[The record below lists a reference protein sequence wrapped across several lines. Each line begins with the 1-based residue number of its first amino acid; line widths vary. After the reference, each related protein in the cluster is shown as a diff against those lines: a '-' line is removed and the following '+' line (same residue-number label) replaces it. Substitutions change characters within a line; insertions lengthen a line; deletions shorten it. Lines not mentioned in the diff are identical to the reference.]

1 MARMGALHDALGRRQ
16 RSLYLVC
23 SQNKSPLIGSF
34 RCDSADTVAHSRC
47 IGGLPKSSSST
58 AAYITTT
65 TSLPISAARA
75 FSPLATLER
84 KFRFLYLSTY
94 HADVTESKW
103 RPFEKKSAYL
113 NGRTERALF
122 ELTKNHPLQVQYELY
137 TFRPGSVLDWMGEVS
152 GNGFCGKVGRL
163 WVPTV
168 PVRVLAKAMVDVSF
182 IFHGISAIF
191 GMDCSGLSVNRLPLM
206 AIANP
211 ASQYSLN
218 TRKFLQRATKP
229 SSERLRKRNR
239 AGRRRNSVN
248 PRNRA

>member
-1 MARMGALHDALGRRQ
+1 MPLSIGR
-16 RSLYLVC
+16 
-23 SQNKSPLIGSF
+23 F
-34 RCDSADTVAHSRC
+34 RFESADTVVYSRC
-47 IGGLPKSSSST
+47 IGGLPKSSPST

-65 TSLPISAARA
+65 TSLPLSAARA

-103 RPFEKKSAYL
+103 RPFEKESAYL

-137 TFRPGSVLDWMGEVS
+137 TFRPGSVLDWMGQVS

-182 IFHGISAIF
+182 IFLGVSAVF
-191 GMDCSGLSVNRLPLM
+191 RTDCSGLFMNRLPSM

-211 ASQYSLN
+211 GFRYSLN
-218 TRKFLQRATKP
+218 TRKFSQRATKP

-239 AGRRRNSVN
+239 AERWRNNVN
-248 PRNRA
+248 PRGRA

>member
-1 MARMGALHDALGRRQ
+1 MKVILTGATGFIGGEVLCQLLQNPAISLITVITRRPLPDELGSPKIRQ
-16 RSLYLVC
+16 VICREEFEWLEWGPSMMRWVDESEACIWYAPET
-23 SQNKSPLIGSF
+23 SSPQN
-34 RCDSADTVAHSRC
+34 SADFARC
-47 IGGLPKSSSST
+47 IGGLPKSSSSS

-65 TSLPISAARA
+65 TTLPLSAARA

-84 KFRFLYLSTY
+84 KFRFIYLSTY

-103 RPFEKKSAYL
+103 RPFEKTSAYM

-137 TFRPGSVLDWMGEVS
+137 TFRPGSVLNWMGQVS

-182 IFHGISAIF
+182 FWCEF
-191 GMDCSGLSVNRLPLM
+191 RD
-206 AIANP
+206 
-211 ASQYSLN
+211 
-218 TRKFLQRATKP
+218 
-229 SSERLRKRNR
+229 ELR
-239 AGRRRNSVN
+239 
-248 PRNRA
+248 